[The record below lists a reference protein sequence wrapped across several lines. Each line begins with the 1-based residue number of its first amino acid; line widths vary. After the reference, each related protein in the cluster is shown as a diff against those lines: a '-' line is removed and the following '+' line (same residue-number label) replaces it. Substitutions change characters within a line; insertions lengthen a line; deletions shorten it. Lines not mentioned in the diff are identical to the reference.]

1 MSVVFFGVIK
11 VFEGL
16 PKFLRV
22 WFEGQAQK
30 IALFLR
36 VRFEGLV

>member
-1 MSVVFFGVIK
+1 VFVLKIGNLEKKRVIK

-22 WFEGQAQK
+22 WFEGQAKK
-30 IALFLR
+30 IA
-36 VRFEGLV
+36 